1 MTDSQPAKNRLHALL
16 EVASAIAS
24 ERDLD
29 VLLRLI
35 LHETTVVADADRGTL
50 FLIDPDTGELWS
62 KLADGVGQDAEIRF
76 PATAGIAG
84 HVASTGQVVLLN
96 DAYADPRFNRQVDRD
111 TGYRTRSLLAVPL
124 REMRGDIV
132 GVLQVLNKKSGPFD
146 QEDADVLLA
155 LAGQAAAAIQ
165 NALLH
170 QDIKRLFE
178 GFVKASVVAIE
189 SRDPTTAGHSER
201 VAALTLGL
209 ADALEGPASPKSS
222 VVMATAERRLEL
234 RYAALLHDVGKFG
247 VRETVLTK
255 AEKLYP
261 HELEHI
267 RQRFAHARARLEA
280 ESLRKRLQLAI
291 DGAAL
296 TVIDREDKALQAR
309 LEAFAKY
316 LELIESCNRPGPLM
330 PHAQAQILL
339 MRELTFPGQCG
350 EAEPLLTAQEAA
362 VLTLPRGNLTDAER
376 HEVEGHVSHTFR
388 FLSQIPW
395 TRALR
400 RVPEIAHGHH
410 EKMDGSGYPRGIHG
424 NELCIEARMI
434 AVADVYDALT
444 AADRPY
450 RKAAPHELAARI
462 LREEAARGLLDSH
475 LVEVFLT
482 RGVPQ
487 RVLNYENASPQ
498 QVRRVSGVFSKE
510 SL

>member
-1 MTDSQPAKNRLHALL
+1 MS
-16 EVASAIAS
+16 
-24 ERDLD
+24 
-29 VLLRLI
+29 
-35 LHETTVVADADRGTL
+35 
-50 FLIDPDTGELWS
+50 
-62 KLADGVGQDAEIRF
+62 
-76 PATAGIAG
+76 
-84 HVASTGQVVLLN
+84 
-96 DAYADPRFNRQVDRD
+96 
-111 TGYRTRSLLAVPL
+111 
-124 REMRGDIV
+124 
-132 GVLQVLNKKSGPFD
+132 
-146 QEDADVLLA
+146 
-155 LAGQAAAAIQ
+155 
-165 NALLH
+165 
-170 QDIKRLFE
+170 
-178 GFVKASVVAIE
+178 
-189 SRDPTTAGHSER
+189 
-201 VAALTLGL
+201 
-209 ADALEGPASPKSS
+209 
-222 VVMATAERRLEL
+222 
-234 RYAALLHDVGKFG
+234 
-247 VRETVLTK
+247 
-255 AEKLYP
+255 
-261 HELEHI
+261 
-267 RQRFAHARARLEA
+267 
-280 ESLRKRLQLAI
+280 
-291 DGAAL
+291 
-296 TVIDREDKALQAR
+296 
-309 LEAFAKY
+309 
-316 LELIESCNRPGPLM
+316 ESCNRPGPLM

-339 MRELTFPGQCG
+339 MRELTYTGEGG